1 MGGFMPFFPSGSDFR
16 QSGFK
21 DATLKP
27 AAKRIIICCDGT
39 WQSSVTNTVNI
50 PSNITRI
57 ARYLSKVGRDG
68 DDPAKEWQQVVY
80 YDAGI
85 GTAVGVL
92 ESARQGNTGS
102 GFVGNVI
109 EAYNFIVNNY
119 TLGDQIFCLGF
130 SRGAYTARAVAGL
143 VTDIGVIQPRDMQ
156 DFAELYNVY
165 QAHSDNILF
174 RQSKAWREWVEGKRL
189 FDPNQKGSPKG
200 WKQAP
205 SAWEKKPHG
214 APPEATRWVEAV
226 AVFDTVGCLGIPE
239 FEGYIMGGLAWL
251 LSWAVTVEKFGFHN
265 VTLSPYIKHAY
276 QALALDEHRKPFDAA
291 VWHLPAPPVRPAAGS
306 NVADLR
312 QAWEELR
319 DTDGATEDQLT
330 EAWENLVA
338 AEMFEELGKRD
349 AEPKLLQVWFP
360 GVHVNMGGGSKEA
373 LEQRRGDFE
382 QIAMITLMWM
392 VEQLTPHLHF
402 DNNAFEMLTDRF
414 MVIQPIIDDLITSK
428 KQDHWL
434 IKKINA
440 LKARDN
446 AKNGIDS
453 GLTWARNLAAE
464 ALMGWATGPI
474 VDTFEGGWI
483 KKATGSKYRTPG
495 EYKESQKGRTNEE
508 IHPTVRY
515 RMDRLSAEGVGYDPV
530 PLKDFTRQKTV
541 VSQTQAD
548 GSIKEVV
555 GYEWVKNNVRIPE
568 YKIAGPFDKEGA
580 NFERA
585 CVVTESASE
594 WLGKL
599 DKELGIDS
607 WEARGLD
614 KS

>member
-1 MGGFMPFFPSGSDFR
+1 MGGFMPFFPSDSDFR

-21 DATLKP
+21 DTSLKP
-27 AAKRIIICCDGT
+27 ARKRIIICCDGT
-39 WQSSVTNTVNI
+39 WQSSVTNTINV
-50 PSNITRI
+50 PSNITRL
-57 ARYLSKVGRDG
+57 ARYLSKVGRDEEEPG
-68 DDPAKEWQQVVY
+68 KEWQQVVY

-119 TLGDQIFCLGF
+119 NLGDQIFCFGF

-143 VTDIGVIQPRDMQ
+143 VTDIGIIQPRDMQ

-165 QAHSDNILF
+165 QAHSDNVLF
-174 RQSKAWREWVEGKRL
+174 RKSKAWREWVEGKRL
-189 FDPNQKGSPKG
+189 FDPKQKDIPQG

-205 SAWEKKPHG
+205 SAWEKRPHG
-214 APPEATRWVEAV
+214 APPEATRWVEAIG
-226 AVFDTVGCLGIPE
+226 VFDTVGCLGIPE
-239 FEGYIMGGLAWL
+239 FEGYLMRGLAWL
-251 LSWAVTVEKFGFHN
+251 ISWAVTVEKFGFHN
-265 VTLSPYIKHAY
+265 VTLSPYVKHAY

-291 VWHLPAPPVRPAAGS
+291 LWHMPDPTVRPAAGS
-306 NVADLR
+306 DVLSLR
-312 QAWEELR
+312 QTWRELR
-319 DTDGATEDQLT
+319 DTDEATEVQLA

-338 AEMFEELGKRD
+338 AEMYEELSKRE

-360 GVHVNMGGGSKEA
+360 GVHVNMGGGSKDT
-373 LEQRRGDFE
+373 LEQRKGDFE

-392 VEQLTPHLHF
+392 VEQLKPHLCFEASAF
-402 DNNAFEMLTDRF
+402 DMLTDRF
-414 MVIQPIIDDLITSK
+414 MVIRPAVDELIQTNS
-428 KQDHWL
+428 DHHWL
-434 IKKINA
+434 IKRINA
-440 LKARDN
+440 LKAKDTTGDAWKSIDN
-446 AKNGIDS
+446 

-474 VDTFEGGWI
+474 IDTYQGGWL

-495 EYKESQKGRTNEE
+495 EYKLGRTNEQ
-508 IHPTVRY
+508 IHPVVKY
-515 RMDRLSAEGVGYDPV
+515 RMDRLSTEGEGYDPV
-530 PLKDFTRQKTV
+530 PLRNFTREKTV
-541 VSQTQAD
+541 TSQKQAD
-548 GSIKEVV
+548 GSVKEIVA
-555 GYEWVKNNVRIPE
+555 YEWVKDSVRIPE
-568 YKIAGPFDKEGA
+568 YKIAGPFDMERA

-585 CVVTESASE
+585 CVVTDSASE
-594 WLGKL
+594 WLGQL

>member
-1 MGGFMPFFPSGSDFR
+1 MGGFMPFFPTDSDFR

-21 DATLKP
+21 DTTLTP
-27 AAKRIIICCDGT
+27 APKRIIICCDGT
-39 WQSSVTNTVNI
+39 WQSSVTNTTNI

-57 ARYLSKVGRDG
+57 ARYLAKVGRDG
-68 DDPAKEWQQVVY
+68 EQPMKEWQQVVY

-85 GTAVGVL
+85 GTAVGML

-119 TLGDQIFCLGF
+119 NLGDQIFCLGF

-174 RQSKAWREWVEGKRL
+174 RKSKAWREWVEGKRH
-189 FDPNQKGSPKG
+189 FDPNQKGLPKG

-205 SAWEKKPHG
+205 SAWEKRPHG
-214 APPEATRWVEAV
+214 APPETTRWVEAV
-226 AVFDTVGCLGIPE
+226 AVFDTVGSL
-239 FEGYIMGGLAWL
+239 
-251 LSWAVTVEKFGFHN
+251 VTVEKFGFHN
-265 VTLSPYIKHAY
+265 VTLSPYVKNAY
-276 QALALDEHRKPFDAA
+276 QALALDEHRKPFDPAL
-291 VWHLPAPPVRPAAGS
+291 WHLPPPTVRPAAGS
-306 NVADLR
+306 NVAELKQR
-312 QAWEELR
+312 WRELR
-319 DTDGATEDQLT
+319 DMDDATEEQLV

-338 AEMFEELGKRD
+338 AEMYEELSKRG
-349 AEPKLLQVWFP
+349 AEPNLRQVWFP
-360 GVHVNMGGGSKEA
+360 GVHVNMGGGSKDT

-392 VEQLTPHLHF
+392 IEQLTPHLHF
-402 DNNAFEMLTDRF
+402 DTSAFDMLTDRF
-414 MVIQPIIDDLITSK
+414 MVIRPAVDDLIK
-428 KQDHWL
+428 CDRQDHWL

-440 LKARDN
+440 LKAKDT
-446 AKNGIDS
+446 NGDAWKAIDD

-474 VDTFEGGWI
+474 IDTYEGGWI

-495 EYKESQKGRTNEE
+495 EYKESQAGKTNEE
-508 IHPTVRY
+508 IHPTVKY
-515 RMDRLSAEGVGYDPV
+515 RMDRLSTEGEGYDPV
-530 PLKDFTRQKTV
+530 SLRGFKRQKTV
-541 VSQTQAD
+541 VSQRQAD
-548 GSIKEVV
+548 GSVKEVV

-568 YKIAGPFDKEGA
+568 YKIAGPFDMDRA

-599 DKELGIDS
+599 DKELGVDS